1 MDIVQHISVS
11 AVRSMDIGGEIVPKL
26 SKLPMVSNETDINDK
41 YYLDSQLFCLDNED
55 SNLTLDSKLYEY
67 ENKSFKNKCSV
78 KAVRSMD
85 IGGEIVPKLSKL
97 PIVSIETDINDKYY
111 LDSPLFCLDN
121 EDSNL
126 TLDSKLYEYENKSFK
141 NRCSVK
147 EPQPDDSNLFILKR
161 YNASMKRMNVYKNRI
176 SWFDKMPGHSLETM
190 NKAIAEYIGTYP
202 IEVVN
207 KHGNAKL
214 TNQEY
219 IRTSPDT
226 KSQVRSEIEA
236 GKSVKQIFTDNFE
249 SEHQPR
255 DSKYVQNVKY
265 HVNNEKNPFNKQN
278 IADDMQTVINMNSAK
293 HPFLKEIVQTTGKPP
308 SVICYTDFQMKH
320 FASACKS
327 SIIGV
332 DRTFNLGAC
341 FVTTTV
347 FQENKLKRKGKN
359 TNPIIMG
366 PIYLHWD
373 VLDTT
378 ISDTLLS
385 YSNLV
390 IGSDEEKALVKA
402 IKDSFPTSEL
412 TLCTRHLSENV
423 TRHLRTKVGVND
435 KNAKQILSDL
445 FGDSGLIEADTTV
458 DFSTKITDI
467 ERKYEDFVGPYL
479 TQKVIPNLWDYMY
492 NARKTESRDSDH
504 MAL

>member
-1 MDIVQHISVS
+1 MIQY
-11 AVRSMDIGGEIVPKL
+11 
-26 SKLPMVSNETDINDK
+26 LPTD
-41 YYLDSQLFCLDNED
+41 
-55 SNLTLDSKLYEY
+55 
-67 ENKSFKNKCSV
+67 
-78 KAVRSMD
+78 
-85 IGGEIVPKLSKL
+85 
-97 PIVSIETDINDKYY
+97 
-111 LDSPLFCLDN
+111 
-121 EDSNL
+121 
-126 TLDSKLYEYENKSFK
+126 
-141 NRCSVK
+141 
-147 EPQPDDSNLFILKR
+147 
-161 YNASMKRMNVYKNRI
+161 
-176 SWFDKMPGHSLETM
+176 
-190 NKAIAEYIGTYP
+190 KAIAEYIGTYP

-327 SIIGV
+327 SIFGV
-332 DRTFNLGAC
+332 DKTFNLGAC
-341 FVTTTV
+341 SVTTTV

-373 VLDTT
+373 GACHTYQRFFT
-378 ISDTLLS
+378 P
-385 YSNLV
+385 
-390 IGSDEEKALVKA
+390 IGSVLY
-402 IKDSFPTSEL
+402 
-412 TLCTRHLSENV
+412 
-423 TRHLRTKVGVND
+423 
-435 KNAKQILSDL
+435 
-445 FGDSGLIEADTTV
+445 TTN
-458 DFSTKITDI
+458 
-467 ERKYEDFVGPYL
+467 Y
-479 TQKVIPNLWDYMY
+479 
-492 NARKTESRDSDH
+492 
-504 MAL
+504 